1 MSMKTLRENNRN
13 LFNTEIQKLIQDDSK
28 KQEQRGESG
37 EGEKIHEIMNIL
49 MENFESR
56 NTKNPKIESSGEFNN
71 NRSLIFTCPT
81 IKTNF
86 ATYIAFLSLTK

>member
-49 MENFESR
+49 MENFHEFSSIFM
-56 NTKNPKIESSGEFNN
+56 NAKNPKIESSGQGN
-71 NRSLIFTCPT
+71 LIK
-81 IKTNF
+81 IN
-86 ATYIAFLSLTK
+86 

>member
-28 KQEQRGESG
+28 KQEQRESG

-49 MENFESR
+49 MRIFKNA
-56 NTKNPKIESSGEFNN
+56 KNPKIESSGQLNYN
-71 NRSLIFTCPT
+71 
-81 IKTNF
+81 
-86 ATYIAFLSLTK
+86 

>member
-28 KQEQRGESG
+28 KQEQRGEPG

-49 MENFESR
+49 MRIFMSQKS
-56 NTKNPKIESSGEFNN
+56 KNRIEWA
-71 NRSLIFTCPT
+71 I
-81 IKTNF
+81 
-86 ATYIAFLSLTK
+86 

>member
-37 EGEKIHEIMNIL
+37 EGEKIHEIMNI
-49 MENFESR
+49 R
-56 NTKNPKIESSGEFNN
+56 IFN
-71 NRSLIFTCPT
+71 
-81 IKTNF
+81 
-86 ATYIAFLSLTK
+86 